1 MGRFVSIF
9 NTFLG
14 RDAQTHTHTHTDTH
28 RHTHTH
34 THTQTDTHAHTE
46 QHMIAVEMVR
56 VALMV
61 AVMLCTSLIAATPP
75 PLNHTPTFQ
84 ETNDMITP
92 FIFIK
97 THKTGS
103 STLAVLLGHA
113 LERRKLFPAFGEW
126 KEPCFTCLGWP
137 RSFTNPSKQLTGAD
151 PTNFAAVLE
160 HMIFSEATYSTLQG
174 LLGQDVPTFSI
185 VREPVARFI
194 SSMRFFGITGL
205 ERHGISLL
213 NLNDAS
219 VNKLLDLLED
229 RQYVNKMRE
238 NQRLHSILSY
248 PSDFGITKDPFIDR
262 DEFDKKFRKAQSRVG
277 VVVLTEDWFLSMA
290 MLRQYL
296 HIPLEDLVWNNL
308 KRAKRQPLQLSDETT
323 ARIRRLLWKDVRIYE
338 HYKQQFYDQ
347 VTPTMRA
354 EAEVIKKN
362 QLEYEKHC
370 DHSPSRCLPVE
381 DDFPFLKRRRR
392 EKRELYQGS

>member
-1 MGRFVSIF
+1 
-9 NTFLG
+9 
-14 RDAQTHTHTHTDTH
+14 
-28 RHTHTH
+28 
-34 THTQTDTHAHTE
+34 
-46 QHMIAVEMVR
+46 
-56 VALMV
+56 
-61 AVMLCTSLIAATPP
+61 
-75 PLNHTPTFQ
+75 
-84 ETNDMITP
+84 
-92 FIFIK
+92 
-97 THKTGS
+97 
-103 STLAVLLGHA
+103 
-113 LERRKLFPAFGEW
+113 
-126 KEPCFTCLGWP
+126 
-137 RSFTNPSKQLTGAD
+137 
-151 PTNFAAVLE
+151 
-160 HMIFSEATYSTLQG
+160 MIFSEATYSTLQG

-248 PSDFGITKDPFIDR
+248 PSDFGITKDPFIGR

-354 EAEVIKKN
+354 EAEVFAPRHNDVIEEPI
-362 QLEYEKHC
+362 LPPHL
-370 DHSPSRCLPVE
+370 PSLPCVANGRAIRQSLSIY
-381 DDFPFLKRRRR
+381 PL
-392 EKRELYQGS
+392 GSRPCARGCAAL